1 MSAFRCDAGI
11 TTLLWP
17 AATALRTRVSIS
29 AIGSVI
35 ISFCSGL
42 PARFHYARHLA
53 PQRSLAEADPAHGEP
68 AHVCPGPPA
77 QPTPIVLLYREL
89 RRPQGLGDHGLL
101 RHRVLPLLRP
111 PCSAVAHRRQE
122 RGISSV
128 STLPTAPRRAGR
140 GTAYAARWNG
150 MPNSSSSRRPSW
162 SVRAEVTIV
171 TSSPRTLSILS

>member
-35 ISFCSGL
+35 ISFCSGI
-42 PARFHYARHLA
+42 PARFHHARYLA
-53 PQRSLAEADPAHGEP
+53 PQRALAEADPAHGEP

-89 RRPQGLGDHGLL
+89 RRPLGLGDHGLF
-101 RHRVLPLLRP
+101 RHRVLPILRP
-111 PCSAVAHRRQE
+111 PRSAAAVRRLAW
-122 RGISSV
+122 GIASA
-128 STLPTAPRRAGR
+128 PTVPGASHGAGR
-140 GTAYAARWNG
+140 GAPLRC
-150 MPNSSSSRRPSW
+150 SLER
-162 SVRAEVTIV
+162 
-171 TSSPRTLSILS
+171 